1 MENSEEG
8 RERKREG
15 ETTHWGWCLFNFMLQ
30 ESIIFSGKP
39 TRYIFEFSFL
49 NSKVKYML
57 FWILSPNIWLA
68 FSTHLCSN
76 WSTSKSCFFVAVV
89 IHLFVFC
96 GVVFSLMLGRLLAEC
111 PLFFLKGHQE
121 DGIAGVWKTMKL
133 TWGGGG
139 RKFGEAKTK
148 KAGCLGLRSAS
159 GTDPRCVLGQ
169 VLSL

>member
-39 TRYIFEFSFL
+39 TRYLFEFSFV

-57 FWILSPNIWLA
+57 LCILSPNIWLA

-89 IHLFVFC
+89 IHLFVC
-96 GVVFSLMLGRLLAEC
+96 
-111 PLFFLKGHQE
+111 FL
-121 DGIAGVWKTMKL
+121 
-133 TWGGGG
+133 WGGG
-139 RKFGEAKTK
+139 FF
-148 KAGCLGLRSAS
+148 
-159 GTDPRCVLGQ
+159 
-169 VLSL
+169 